1 MLLKTNRTGQS
12 LVSVHSSPSAFRTHY
27 LSANVTLLTR
37 LAAASFSV
45 FSNSFPSKLSAFA
58 ADTGTS
64 KLKQNDM
71 MSDSNLLSKAEV
83 EKLGET
89 RLRRGPHGEKTSVVV

>member
-1 MLLKTNRTGQS
+1 MRCVLFGVEMNEMLLIQSKDNAIKNKQDRTKLGVCSFKSKCIQN
-12 LVSVHSSPSAFRTHY
+12 
-27 LSANVTLLTR
+27 SANVILLTR

-58 ADTGTS
+58 AVTGTS

-71 MSDSNLLSKAEV
+71 MTDSNLLSKAEA
-83 EKLGET
+83 EKL
-89 RLRRGPHGEKTSVVV
+89 